1 MSGPAEPVDAAR
13 PPFHLAGDRIHIAGR
28 TLSAAQYRW
37 LFPDLA
43 QNLPDGDAAALRHF
57 EATGQHELADGR
69 RTAPEARL
77 LELQLQRFSP
87 AAPDEEKSPNFAFR
101 PGSTGILDVYF
112 SYPVPGEQFVPSVQ
126 DTAGGNARL
135 HVKETTHSYFQRGVP
150 GISTS
155 IEETAQWLE
164 RIVAWMQPSRLRI
177 FGLSAGGYAALVF
190 GHLLSADA
198 VLAISPEVV
207 LGKPLYRSER
217 WFPNAI
223 YNPDFQ
229 DVTPIIEG
237 LGARLALVYPAYDP
251 LDYEMIRLCRERRP
265 ASMAFVPHFHPGLAC
280 IDVGAFVRAGAGL
293 PALADVLVQQYDFR
307 DDDAAIAS
315 AVRAYESIMNRDYA
329 TSLPQLRDLF
339 AADPNNFGF
348 LMHVGAQ
355 QALLGDPAQ
364 GVATMRDALAGIRAT
379 HRNTEIGRIVARA
392 SRAPLRYYYDA
403 DRRMIALLERL
414 WDEAAGEPG

>member
-1 MSGPAEPVDAAR
+1 MSGPAERVDA
-13 PPFHLAGDRIHIAGR
+13 PGSLFHLAGDRIHIAGR
-28 TLSAAQYRW
+28 TLSAAQYRS

-43 QNLPDGDAAALRHF
+43 QNLPEGDAAALRHF
-57 EATGQHELADGR
+57 EATGRHELADGR
-69 RTAPEARL
+69 RTAPEAGL
-77 LELQLQRFSP
+77 VELQLQQFSP
-87 AAPDEEKSPNFAFR
+87 ALPDGGKSPNFAFR
-101 PGSTGILDVYF
+101 AGTTGTLDIYF
-112 SYPVPGEQFVPSVQ
+112 SYPVPADLFVPSPQ

-164 RIVAWMQPSRLRI
+164 RIIAWMQPNRLRI

-198 VLAISPEVV
+198 VVAISPEVV
-207 LGKPLYRSER
+207 LGKPLYRSQR

-229 DVTPIIEG
+229 DVTRLVEG

-265 ASMAFVPHFHPGLAC
+265 ANMAFVPHFHPGAAC
-280 IDVGAFVRAGAGL
+280 IDVGAFIRAGAEL
-293 PALADVLVQQYDFR
+293 PAFSNLLVQDYDFR
-307 DDDAAIAS
+307 YDDAAIAS
-315 AVRAYESIMNRDYA
+315 AIRAYESIMTRDYA
-329 TSLPQLRDLF
+329 SSLPLLRDLLG
-339 AADPNNFGF
+339 ADPRNFGF
-348 LMHVGAQ
+348 LLHVGAQ
-355 QALLGDPAQ
+355 QALLGDPVQ
-364 GVATMRDALAGIRAT
+364 GVASMREAFAGIRAT
-379 HRNTEIGRIVARA
+379 HRNPEIGQFVLRA